1 MKKII
6 YILLVSTTLI
16 ACDKVYINGDLDGM
30 WKLKSVTYPD
40 STSYPGDI
48 FYSFQRHL
56 TQLTKDNDSD
66 LPIRFLGNLSYI
78 GNTITM
84 SKFYSFP
91 QEPFA
96 ATLSHL
102 KEFHLYSDSTI
113 FNIVTLND
121 ETLVM
126 TSDGRTYTLQK
137 W

>member
-1 MKKII
+1 MKKIL
-6 YILLVSTTLI
+6 YILLVTSTLI

-30 WKLKSVTYPD
+30 WKLKSVAYPD
-40 STSYPGDI
+40 SIAYPSHI

-56 TQLTKDNDSD
+56 TQLTKDNDTD
-66 LPIRFLGNLSYI
+66 LPTRFLGNLSYI

-96 ATLSHL
+96 AKLNHL
-102 KEFHLYSDSTI
+102 KEFHLYKDSTI

-121 ETLVM
+121 ETLIM
-126 TSDGRTYTLQK
+126 TSDERTYTLQK

>member
-1 MKKII
+1 MKKIL
-6 YILLVSTTLI
+6 YILLVSSTLI

-30 WKLKSVTYPD
+30 WKLKSVEYPD
-40 STSYPGDI
+40 SISYPNHI

-56 TQLTKDNDSD
+56 TQLTKDNDTD
-66 LPIRFLGNLSYI
+66 LPTRFLGNLSYI

-102 KEFHLYSDSTI
+102 KEFHLYRDSTI

-121 ETLVM
+121 ETLIM
-126 TSDGRTYTLQK
+126 TSDERTYTLQK